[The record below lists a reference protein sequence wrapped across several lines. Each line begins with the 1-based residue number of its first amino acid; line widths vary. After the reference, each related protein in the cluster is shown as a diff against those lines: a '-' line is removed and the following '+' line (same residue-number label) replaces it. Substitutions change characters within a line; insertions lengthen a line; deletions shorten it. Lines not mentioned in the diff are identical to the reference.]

1 MPIAIVTIVVDAS
14 AIAAVIFDEEASQ
27 HVQRRLAN
35 QALAAPTLLAF
46 EVANACVVRERRHG
60 RERLSAMTSYSIFL
74 GWNIAMV
81 PVSEH
86 QVVALA
92 LMTGLT
98 AYDASYLW
106 LARRLGC
113 ELVTLDQRL
122 QAAASAIP

>member
-1 MPIAIVTIVVDAS
+1 VPIAIVTIVVDAS
-14 AIAAVIFDEEASQ
+14 AITAIVFDEEASPD
-27 HVQRRLAN
+27 VQRRLAN
-35 QALAAPTLLAF
+35 ANLVAPTLLAF
-46 EVANACVVRERRHG
+46 EIANACVTRERRQG
-60 RERLSAMTSYSIFL
+60 RAEVAALGSYSIFL
-74 GWNIAMV
+74 GWKIAML

-106 LARRLGC
+106 LARHLQC
-113 ELVTLDQRL
+113 ALVTLDRRL